1 MLGELSLTE
10 FLALAFGLYMIA
22 AGIGLL
28 SEGDNY
34 NQILSEF
41 KDNAALGYI
50 AGIMAFALGV
60 VIVRLHNDW
69 SSVVAGVVSLIGWA
83 ALVEGVL
90 MLAFRRAFLVVGPR
104 AFHFLIYSGERSK
117 DLVILIAALAVVFL
131 WRPARH
137 LWLGLF
143 WFVFCSPSSLLVGA
157 RCQPLVLDFGS
168 SRPSFD

>member
-34 NQILSEF
+34 NQILAEF

-69 SSVVAGVVSLIGWA
+69 SSVMAGVVSLIGWA

-90 MLAFRRAFLVVGPR
+90 MLAFRRQFIEFFLK
-104 AFHFLIYSGERSK
+104 LNIYSPK
-117 DLVILIAALAVVFL
+117 VIGGISLCCLLFGLMLMSTVVL
-131 WRPARH
+131 
-137 LWLGLF
+137 
-143 WFVFCSPSSLLVGA
+143 
-157 RCQPLVLDFGS
+157 
-168 SRPSFD
+168 